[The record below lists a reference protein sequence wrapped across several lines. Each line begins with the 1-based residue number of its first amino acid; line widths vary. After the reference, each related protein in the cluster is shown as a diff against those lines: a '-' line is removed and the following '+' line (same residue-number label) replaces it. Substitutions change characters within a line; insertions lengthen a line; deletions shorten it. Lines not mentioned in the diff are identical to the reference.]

1 MVKGVGR
8 QSGEVMGVYD
18 LHSCHF
24 MCAYFTP
31 NSSSCIAQ
39 CKKYSFLQVDYISI
53 KWLKKKKKKEETL
66 DARAIKKP
74 DQSAENIEL
83 TSQSGKLTG

>member
-1 MVKGVGR
+1 MVKGSGR

-24 MCAYFTP
+24 MCAYFTQI
-31 NSSSCIAQ
+31 SSSCIVQ

-53 KWLKKKKKKEETL
+53 KWLKKIAYNNVASL
-66 DARAIKKP
+66 PPLPA
-74 DQSAENIEL
+74 L
-83 TSQSGKLTG
+83 

>member
-1 MVKGVGR
+1 MVKGSGR

-31 NSSSCIAQ
+31 NSSSCIVQ

-53 KWLKKKKKKEETL
+53 KWLKKIAYDNVASL
-66 DARAIKKP
+66 PPLPA
-74 DQSAENIEL
+74 L
-83 TSQSGKLTG
+83 

>member
-1 MVKGVGR
+1 MDKGAGR

-24 MCAYFTP
+24 MCVYFTP
-31 NSSSCIAQ
+31 NSLSCIAQ

-53 KWLKKKKKKEETL
+53 KWFKKIAYDNVAPL
-66 DARAIKKP
+66 PPLPA
-74 DQSAENIEL
+74 L
-83 TSQSGKLTG
+83 